1 MGAERLARPS
11 EPTTRIEG
19 TQMIETSA
27 AKIGPMN
34 NNGELMV
41 YHGIS
46 GCTALSMQRRAH
58 DSRFAA
64 RYFAGYGID
73 VGGGRD
79 SLALYTELFPL
90 IRNVVIYDA
99 PQGDAQKLA
108 NVDDESFDFLF
119 SSHCLEH
126 MRDPVESLANWI
138 RVVRRGGHLIISVPD
153 EDLYEQGVW
162 PSTFNS
168 DHKLT
173 FTVCKKTSWSPVS
186 VNVFNLI
193 AHFCDRVKPISVVTT
208 DSSYRYR
215 LPRIDHTQTP
225 LSESAIEFVLKK
237 F

>member
-1 MGAERLARPS
+1 
-11 EPTTRIEG
+11 
-19 TQMIETSA
+19 
-27 AKIGPMN
+27 
-34 NNGELMV
+34 
-41 YHGIS
+41 
-46 GCTALSMQRRAH
+46 
-58 DSRFAA
+58 
-64 RYFAGYGID
+64 
-73 VGGGRD
+73 
-79 SLALYTELFPL
+79 
-90 IRNVVIYDA
+90 VIYDA

-193 AHFCDRVKPISVVTT
+193 AHFYDRVKPISVVTT